1 MSSQLILGGALLF
14 LITAGL
20 ACVML
25 VMGAQRE
32 RRLHRRILLA
42 RGETS
47 LAEAARRPQGNGLP
61 IRIIGAIGR
70 GIARSGILPAG
81 TMTELQQSLAGAGL
95 RDGSWL
101 SVFIGAKILLL
112 IGCPLAAIL
121 ITREMSV
128 SPLIARIAPFLAGVF
143 GLLLPDKILGTVRTR
158 YRGALEEGVPD
169 ALDLMVICTQ
179 AGLGLTATMQRVAT
193 EIRHAHPDVAQELA
207 ETVSELQI
215 AVDSGAALT
224 ALGRRTDLDSLKRVA
239 RTLVQSTQYGTPL
252 AEALRGLAAEMRQ
265 EALTRYEEKAA
276 RLPVMLTIPMII
288 FVLPCVFIIVGGPA
302 VLQIGKAFHH

>member
-1 MSSQLILGGALLF
+1 MTPDLIFCGALLF
-14 LITAGL
+14 VFCAAL
-20 ACVML
+20 ACLLL
-25 VMGAQRE
+25 VMGARRE

-42 RGETS
+42 RGET
-47 LAEAARRPQGNGLP
+47 LAAETARRGQGSALP

-70 GIARSGILPAG
+70 GIARSGVLPAG
-81 TMTELQQSLAGAGL
+81 TMTELQQSLASAGL

-101 SVFIGAKILLL
+101 SVFIGAKIVLL

-121 ITREMSV
+121 ITRELAV
-128 SPLIARIAPFLAGVF
+128 SPIIARLAPFMAGVL
-143 GLLLPDKILGTVRTR
+143 GLLLPDKILGTVRTN
-158 YRGALEEGVPD
+158 YRTALEQGVPD

-193 EIRHAHPDVAQELA
+193 EISYAHPHVGRELA

-215 AVDSGAALT
+215 AVDSAGPLT
-224 ALGRRTDLDSLKRVA
+224 ALGRRTNLDGFKRMA

-276 RLPVMLTIPMII
+276 RLPVMLTIPMIV